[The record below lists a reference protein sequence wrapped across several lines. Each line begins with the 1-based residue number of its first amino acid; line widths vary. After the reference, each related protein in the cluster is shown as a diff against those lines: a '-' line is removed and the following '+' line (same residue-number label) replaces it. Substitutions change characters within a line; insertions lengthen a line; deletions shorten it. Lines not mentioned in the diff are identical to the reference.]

1 MEAIMTHPHATALD
15 QIARQHLGLDTLET
29 RNSDSLDFREVSVWG
44 VRAVLEAA
52 YALGRRSVVGSDLRE
67 LLSER
72 QQIAI
77 VWGTSDVLDIRPDL
91 TAEQAWEV
99 LKMVE
104 HHHDASCGI
113 SWCSLDFWAEELFG
127 PATFTVSE

>member
-1 MEAIMTHPHATALD
+1 MA
-15 QIARQHLGLDTLET
+15 TLET
-29 RNSDSLDFREVSVWG
+29 HNSDSLDFREVSVWG
-44 VRAVLEAA
+44 VKVALEAA

-77 VWGTSDVLDIRPDL
+77 VWDTSDVHELRPDL

-104 HHHDASCGI
+104 HHHDASSGI

-127 PATFTVSE
+127 PAPTTASK